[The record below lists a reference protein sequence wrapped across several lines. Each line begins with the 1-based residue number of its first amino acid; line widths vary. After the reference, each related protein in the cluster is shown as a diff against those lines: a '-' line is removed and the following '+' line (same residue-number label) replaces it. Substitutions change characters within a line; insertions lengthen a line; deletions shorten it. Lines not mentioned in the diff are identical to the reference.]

1 MLHDILTRVLR
12 PLDPPIEFASAAE
25 FWDDHV
31 EATSY
36 FDRPIDRAIAGAARV
51 DRIGF
56 AFAGAYQAALR
67 VLVPSLDNNVM
78 ASFAATEARGA
89 RPRQIETTLERT
101 SGGWL
106 LSGSKTWV
114 TLLTRANEGALA
126 GRVIVIARLRSEERE
141 ERPTLR
147 AVCLD
152 VARPGVAITPLEPLP
167 FVPEIP
173 HASMKLEGVSIT
185 DEEVLPGDGYE
196 NYLKAFRTIEDVHVQ
211 AALVAWL
218 HAVGTRAR
226 FPRELREKML
236 STLIAL
242 RALAEAEP
250 LRPETHLALGGAI
263 REGHAILDAC
273 EPHWAMV
280 DEATRLRWQR
290 DRALFEIARKPRE
303 LRLASAWASV
313 EGEPLAPGVNS
324 RDAQPGEKSSPD

>member
-1 MLHDILTRVLR
+1 MPHDILTRVLR
-12 PLDPPIEFASAAE
+12 PLDPPIEFASVGE

-67 VLVPSLDNNVM
+67 TLVPSLDRREI

-89 RPRQIETTLERT
+89 HPRQIETTLERAPH
-101 SGGWL
+101 GWL
-106 LSGSKTWV
+106 LSGMKTWV
-114 TLLTRANEGALA
+114 TLLTKSDEGVSA
-126 GRVIVIARLRSEERE
+126 GRVIVIARLHSEEHQ

-152 VARPGVAITPLEPLP
+152 VARPGVVITPLASLP

-173 HASMKLEGVSIT
+173 HASMKLEGVAIA

-196 NYLKAFRTIEDVHVQ
+196 NYLKAFRTIEDIHVH
-211 AALVAWL
+211 AALIAWL

-226 FPRELREKML
+226 WLRELREKML

-242 RALAEAEP
+242 RALAEADP
-250 LRPETHLALGGAI
+250 LRPETHLALGGTI
-263 REGHAILDAC
+263 REGRAIIEAC
-273 EPHWAMV
+273 EPHWDTI

-290 DRALFEIARKPRE
+290 DRALFDIARKLRE
-303 LRLASAWASV
+303 LRLASAWASL
-313 EGEPLAPGVNS
+313 EGEPLA
-324 RDAQPGEKSSPD
+324 SSVS